1 MPAVNFRPMKI
12 GIWIIADEKSPLHG
26 GLVKFG
32 LPHPS
37 NAKCVMITVKS
48 FIQFEF
54 ANQTTGDSI

>member
-48 FIQFEF
+48 FI
-54 ANQTTGDSI
+54 